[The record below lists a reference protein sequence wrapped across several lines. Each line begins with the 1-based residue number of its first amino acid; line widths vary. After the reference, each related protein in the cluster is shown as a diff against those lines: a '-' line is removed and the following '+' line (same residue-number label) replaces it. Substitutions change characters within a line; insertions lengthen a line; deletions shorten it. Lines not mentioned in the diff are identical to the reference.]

1 MGGWPARVGRSYL
14 ARRLV
19 TLAPVWIGISFLAFM
34 IGHLAPGDPGVAIL
48 SSELGRLPTKA
59 EAAAFDRKLGFSDRL
74 PVQYWH
80 WLVRVLHGNLGTSYR
95 SGGSVFRLLLDRFP
109 ATIQLAVASMVL
121 AIAIAIPL
129 GTWAAFKASALPDG
143 LTRVVSVGSA
153 ALPSFWVG
161 YLLIITFAVH
171 WHLAPAFGRGG
182 FRGIILPASTIA
194 VAVCGVPLRM
204 VRTSVL
210 EVLHQDYVRTA
221 RAAGTPTIRLVT
233 RHVLRNA
240 LGPVVT
246 YLGVVFAGLISASV
260 VVETVFAWPGIGLTV
275 TNAIHDRD
283 YPVIQGFVVVIGTTF
298 VLVNLSVDLVAR
310 SLDPRIRLGGRARSS
325 SRV

>member
-1 MGGWPARVGRSYL
+1 MGGWPARLRRSYL
-14 ARRLV
+14 ARRLL
-19 TLAPVWIGISFLAFM
+19 TLAPVWVGISILAFM

-59 EAAAFDRKLGFSDRL
+59 EVAGFDRKLGFSDPL

-80 WLVRVLHGNLGTSYR
+80 WLVRVLHGDLGKSYR

-109 ATIQLAVASMVL
+109 ATIQLAVAAMVL
-121 AIAIAIPL
+121 AIVIAIPL
-129 GTWAAFKASALPDG
+129 GTWAAFRASALPDG

-161 YLLIITFAVH
+161 YLLIIAFAVH
-171 WHLAPAFGRGG
+171 WHLTPAQGRGG

-194 VAVCGVPLRM
+194 VALCGVPLRM

-221 RAAGTPTIRLVT
+221 RAVGTPTIRLVT

-246 YLGVVFAGLISASV
+246 YLGIVFAGLISASV

-275 TNAIHDRD
+275 TNAIHSRD
-283 YPVIQGFVVVIGTTF
+283 YPVIQGFVVVMGTMF
-298 VLVNLSVDLVAR
+298 VLVNLSVDLIAR
-310 SLDPRIRLGGRARSS
+310 SLDPRIRLGGRARGS